1 MNEMQLY
8 KLLQDHVGVLNALV
22 VALYNGQVTAADAA
36 AQAQKKIEQT
46 LASLNQ

>member
-1 MNEMQLY
+1 MQLY

-46 LASLNQ
+46 LAGIKANN